1 MAFFI
6 SSPQMPTNF
15 RPLIPCL
22 FISLFL
28 TICVLILGQKIGFLD
43 ALVIAFIPIG
53 TVIFGIIC
61 LIFGGALFLLIAG
74 KEFYH

>member
-1 MAFFI
+1 
-6 SSPQMPTNF
+6 
-15 RPLIPCL
+15 
-22 FISLFL
+22 
-28 TICVLILGQKIGFLD
+28 LGQKIGFLD

-74 KEFYH
+74 KFYKLISKFKLK